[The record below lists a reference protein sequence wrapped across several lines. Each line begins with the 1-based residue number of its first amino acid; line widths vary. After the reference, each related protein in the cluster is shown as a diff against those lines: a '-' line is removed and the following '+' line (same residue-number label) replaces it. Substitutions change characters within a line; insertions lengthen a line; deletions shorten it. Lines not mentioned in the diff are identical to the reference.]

1 MKGLVVLQFVDAYKK
16 SFTPKG
22 EDKEI
27 EFAKLIGLDDDEFA
41 DHNKMKV
48 LSLKA
53 HVYDKFFN
61 TDAKKA
67 QYKGK
72 EIQLQGTWKNDRN
85 SQIPVFT
92 IEDVLT
98 DE

>member
-22 EDKEI
+22 EDREI

-48 LSLKA
+48 LSLKPDCF
-53 HVYDKFFN
+53 DKFFS
-61 TDAKKA
+61 TDKLKERF
-67 QYKGK
+67 KGK

-92 IEDVLT
+92 VEEVLT
-98 DE
+98 EE